1 MICVHP
7 SEFEWQGAHKVGLL
21 WQRSFY
27 MISSVVRDGRHFM
40 VHLKIK
46 GAPHC
51 HYQPHKVPFPL
62 LQLAKSVSGWVASE
76 RWERQLKTEVMSNT
90 RNDQMMRLIDAFVL
104 NHFVKYSLSKP
115 PFLIKHKPCV
125 YIPCTCVF
133 VFPFKEGRPVK
144 YWAFISKLVSVV
156 PLYHCILWLA
166 MPK

>member
-51 HYQPHKVPFPL
+51 HYQPHKVRFPL

-104 NHFVKYSLSKP
+104 NHFVKWSHTGSPWRVNARHLKRERICITFQLLSTTQNNLYVAGLECK
-115 PFLIKHKPCV
+115 
-125 YIPCTCVF
+125 
-133 VFPFKEGRPVK
+133 
-144 YWAFISKLVSVV
+144 WLVALSSG
-156 PLYHCILWLA
+156 
-166 MPK
+166 MGNES